1 LSQNKSKILQY
12 YVEGED
18 EKKLIEV
25 LKTDMRLIMPGKVQ
39 ILNVVQNRISDTKLR
54 ILPPGTILVFVFDT
68 DVQDPS
74 TSILIE
80 NINKAKMS
88 SNIKDVYC
96 VPQVKNLEEEL
107 VRAIGGR
114 DIKKLL
120 NSKSQK
126 DFKRDMNRERNLKS
140 KLESL
145 HFDIHK
151 LWTKNPGTPFDVI
164 TNSSEK
170 IKL

>member
-1 LSQNKSKILQY
+1 MQKVKTK
-12 YVEGED
+12 
-18 EKKLIEV
+18 KKLIEV

-39 ILNVVQNRISDTKLR
+39 ILNVVQERISDTKLR
-54 ILPPGTILVFVFDT
+54 ILASGTILVFVFDT
-68 DVQDPS
+68 DVGDP
-74 TSILIE
+74 SILIE
-80 NINKAKMS
+80 NIKKAEKS

-107 VRAIGGR
+107 VRAIGVR

>member
-1 LSQNKSKILQY
+1 MKTK
-12 YVEGED
+12 
-18 EKKLIEV
+18 KKLIEV

-39 ILNVVQNRISDTKLR
+39 ILNVVQKRISDTKLR
-54 ILPPGTILVFVFDT
+54 ILAPGTILVFVFDT
-68 DVQDPS
+68 DVGDP
-74 TSILIE
+74 SILIE
-80 NINKAKMS
+80 NIKKAKMS

-107 VRAIGGR
+107 VRAIGER

-164 TNSSEK
+164 TNSSKK

>member
-1 LSQNKSKILQY
+1 MKTK
-12 YVEGED
+12 
-18 EKKLIEV
+18 KKLIEV

-39 ILNVVQNRISDTKLR
+39 ILNVVQERISDTKLR
-54 ILPPGTILVFVFDT
+54 ILASGTILVFVFDT
-68 DVQDPS
+68 DVGDP
-74 TSILIE
+74 SILIE
-80 NINKAKMS
+80 NIKKAEKS

-107 VRAIGGR
+107 VRAIGVR

>member
-1 LSQNKSKILQY
+1 MKNKSKILQY

-39 ILNVVQNRISDTKLR
+39 ILNVVQERISDTKLR
-54 ILPPGTILVFVFDT
+54 ILASGTILVFVFDT
-68 DVQDPS
+68 DVGDP
-74 TSILIE
+74 SILIE
-80 NINKAKMS
+80 NIKKAEKS

-107 VRAIGGR
+107 VRAIGVR